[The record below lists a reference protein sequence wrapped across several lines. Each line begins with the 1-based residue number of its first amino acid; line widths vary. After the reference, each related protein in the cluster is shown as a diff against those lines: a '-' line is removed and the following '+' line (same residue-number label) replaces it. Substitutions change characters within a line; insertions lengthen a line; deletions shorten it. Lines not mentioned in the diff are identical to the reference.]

1 MNNSSLLPNQIFS
14 DHWETPVIGSESLWL
29 LRQIYTSNNNY
40 FFFDKGTAGP
50 PRQIYV
56 LTIRG
61 GDTFKISEEG
71 ESANRIHELLKN
83 TPPHHIN
90 WPKTFK
96 VWNSPLAIEVCRGL
110 AIPEEKYDQM
120 EKFQYIVLTQGE
132 TIEFVTFDP
141 PMWEMH
147 QNILLDDLVIQY
159 LRKDSLE

>member
-1 MNNSSLLPNQIFS
+1 MNESDENQIICE
-14 DHWETPVIGSESLWL
+14 HWKTPVMESESLWL
-29 LRQIYTSNNNY
+29 YRQLFTSNSNY
-40 FFFDKGTAGP
+40 FFFNKDSDGP
-50 PRQIYV
+50 DDPIYT

-83 TPPHHIN
+83 KPPYHFK

-96 VWNSPLAIEVCRGL
+96 VWNSPLAIEVCSGL
-110 AIPEEKYDQM
+110 GIPKEKYEQM

-141 PMWEMH
+141 PKWEIH
-147 QNILLDDLVIQY
+147 KNILMDDLVIQY
-159 LRKDSLE
+159 LKKDSLD